1 MDITIIHTI
10 DLIQT
15 FTLGVIKMNVFQPD
29 FVSDEYFVVKY
40 YLKGKTSLKD
50 AAWNLAIGQSIGNP
64 NNRSVWETD
73 EMFRDHSC
81 IIKGDKDYLS
91 LVKEGMIEIAFPLA
105 NINLEEDGVSQIL
118 CHIAGGQVDI
128 LEVEECHVLDIKLPE
143 HIDRSFTLRPA
154 YGIDGFRKF
163 NGVEGK
169 PFFGG
174 IIKPKVG
181 MSPTVLL
188 EAVKEM
194 VHGGV
199 NFIKE
204 DELLGDPAHCPL
216 KERVPL
222 INNWLAKNAPNVMYT
237 FCINGDSPYA
247 LQRAQFIADEGGLGI
262 HINVWSGLG
271 VYRAIRKQ
279 NPNLWI
285 HFQKSGDKFFTDR
298 RAPNH
303 IYWPVICKIAGWSGS
318 DSIHAGMIG
327 GYMNQDETELA
338 DALKVLWKYNVIPA
352 LSCGMHPGL
361 VQSINSMLDSHDWM
375 ANVGGAMHGHP
386 MGTLAGGLAMRQA
399 IDGNHEVEYEEAIKK
414 WGFKEINP
422 DLQYRI
428 F

>member
-1 MDITIIHTI
+1 
-10 DLIQT
+10 
-15 FTLGVIKMNVFQPD
+15 
-29 FVSDEYFVVKY
+29 
-40 YLKGKTSLKD
+40 
-50 AAWNLAIGQSIGNP
+50 
-64 NNRSVWETD
+64 
-73 EMFRDHSC
+73 
-81 IIKGDKDYLS
+81 
-91 LVKEGMIEIAFPLA
+91 
-105 NINLEEDGVSQIL
+105 
-118 CHIAGGQVDI
+118 
-128 LEVEECHVLDIKLPE
+128 
-143 HIDRSFTLRPA
+143 
-154 YGIDGFRKF
+154 
-163 NGVEGK
+163 
-169 PFFGG
+169 
-174 IIKPKVG
+174 
-181 MSPTVLL
+181 MSPEVLL

-194 VHGGV
+194 VYGGV

-216 KERVPL
+216 SKRVPL
-222 INNWLAKNAPNVMYT
+222 ISNWLAQNAPHVMYT

-247 LQRAQFIADEGGLGI
+247 LQRAQFVQDEGGLGV

-303 IYWPVICKIAGWSGS
+303 IYWPVICKIAGWSGA

-327 GYMNQDETELA
+327 GYMNQDDTELQ
-338 DALKVLWKYNVIPA
+338 DALQVLWNYNVIPA

-361 VQSINSMLDSHDWM
+361 VQHINGLLDSHDWM
-375 ANVGGAMHGHP
+375 ANVGGAIHGHP

-399 IDGNHEVEYEEAIKK
+399 IDGNHGMEYETAITK
-414 WGFKEINP
+414 WGQAEVNS

>member
-1 MDITIIHTI
+1 MNSIFRNIEDIKLK
-10 DLIQT
+10 DY
-15 FTLGVIKMNVFQPD
+15 FTVT
-29 FVSDEYFVVKY
+29 YF
-40 YLKGKTSLKD
+40 LQAKTSLKD
-50 AAWNLAIGQSIGNP
+50 ASWNLAIGQSIGNP

-73 EMFRDHSC
+73 EMFENHSC
-81 IIKGDKDYLS
+81 FILTDEEYLKS
-91 LVKEGMIEIAFPLA
+91 TKQGIVKIAFPLA
-105 NINLEEDGVSQIL
+105 NLNLEEDGISQIL

-128 LEVEECHVLDIKLPE
+128 LEIQKCQILDVTLPKE
-143 HIDRSFTLRPA
+143 TEKEFALKPA
-154 YGIDGFRKF
+154 YGIDGWRKF
-163 NGVEGK
+163 NGVENK

-181 MSPTVLL
+181 MNTEVLL

-204 DELLGDPAHCPL
+204 DELLGNPEHCPL
-216 KERVPL
+216 VVRVPL
-222 INNWLAKNAPNVMYT
+222 ITSWLKDNAPDVIYC

-247 LQRAQFIADEGGLGI
+247 LQRAQFIADNGGNGI

-271 VYRAIRKQ
+271 IYRAIRKQ

-298 RAPNH
+298 RAPFH
-303 IYWPVICKIAGWSGS
+303 IYWPVICKIAGWSGV

-327 GYMNQDETELA
+327 GYMNQDEEELS
-338 DALKVLWKYNVIPA
+338 DALKVLWNYNIVPA

-361 VQSINSMLDSHDWM
+361 IQFINESLQSVDWM

-386 MGTLAGGLAMRQA
+386 MGTLSGGLAMIQA
-399 IDGNHEVEYEEAIKK
+399 INEDFNNPEYKLAIEK
-414 WGFKEINP
+414 WGKKEFSE
-422 DLQYRI
+422 DLAYRI

>member
-1 MDITIIHTI
+1 MVNIFTKDI
-10 DLIQT
+10 DY
-15 FTLGVIKMNVFQPD
+15 KK
-29 FVSDEYFVVKY
+29 YFVVKY
-40 YLKGKTSLKD
+40 FLKGRTSLRE

-64 NNRSVWETD
+64 KNRSIWETD
-73 EMFRDHSC
+73 QMFQDHSC
-81 IIKGDKDYLS
+81 FILEDESYLS
-91 LVKEGMIEIAFPLA
+91 SVKEGIIEIAFPLE
-105 NINLEEDGVSQIL
+105 NINIEEDGVSQIL

-128 LEVEECHVLDIKLPE
+128 LEIEQCHVLDINLPE
-143 HIDRSFTLRPA
+143 EVENKFRLKPA
-154 YGIDGFRKF
+154 YGIDGFRRF
-163 NGVEGK
+163 NGVNDK

-181 MSPTVLL
+181 MSPEVLL

-204 DELLGDPAHCPL
+204 DELLGNPDHCPL
-216 KERVPL
+216 QKRVPL
-222 INNWLAKNAPNVMYT
+222 ITNWLQKNAPNVIYT

-247 LQRAQFIADEGGLGI
+247 LERANFVANEGGNGI

-271 VYRAIRKQ
+271 AYRAIRKQ

-298 RAPNH
+298 RAPFH

-327 GYMNQDETELA
+327 GYMNQDDQELK
-338 DALKVLWKYNVIPA
+338 DALKVLWQYNIIPA

-361 VQSINSMLDSHDWM
+361 VQYINGLLESFDWM

-386 MGTLAGGLAMRQA
+386 MGTLSGGLAMRQA
-399 IDGNHEVEYEEAIKK
+399 IDKEFDKPEYLAAIEK
-414 WGFKEINP
+414 WGTKEFSS
-422 DLQYRI
+422 DLAYRI

>member
-1 MDITIIHTI
+1 MISIFCKEEEI
-10 DLIQT
+10 DSR
-15 FTLGVIKMNVFQPD
+15 N
-29 FVSDEYFVVKY
+29 YFIVDY
-40 YLKGKTSLKD
+40 YLEAKTSLRE

-73 EMFRDHSC
+73 EMFLNHSC
-81 IIKGDKDYLS
+81 FILEDEDLLKKSKAGK
-91 LVKEGMIEIAFPLA
+91 VKIAFPLA
-105 NINLEEDGVSQIL
+105 NLNLEEDGVSQIL

-128 LEVEECHVLDIKLPE
+128 LEIQKCHILDVVLPIEVEE
-143 HIDRSFTLRPA
+143 SFRLEPA

-163 NGVEGK
+163 NGVENK

-181 MSPTVLL
+181 MSPDILL

-194 VHGGV
+194 VNGGV

-204 DELLGDPAHCPL
+204 DELLGNPEHCPL
-216 KERVPL
+216 EVRVPL
-222 INNWLAKNAPNVMYT
+222 ISGWLKENAPDVIYC

-247 LQRAQFIADEGGLGI
+247 LERAKFVSDNGGNGI

-279 NPNLWI
+279 NPDLWI

-298 RAPNH
+298 RAPFH
-303 IYWPVICKIAGWSGS
+303 IYWPVICKIAGWSGA

-327 GYMNQDETELA
+327 GYMNQDDDELV
-338 DALKVLWKYNVIPA
+338 DALKVLWKYNIVPA

-361 VQSINSMLDSHDWM
+361 VQYINQMLDSFDWM

-386 MGTLAGGLAMRQA
+386 MGTLSGGLAMKQA
-399 IDGNHEVEYEEAIKK
+399 INQEFDGIEYKKAIEK
-414 WGFKEINP
+414 WGSREFSP
-422 DLQYRI
+422 DLAYRI

>member
-1 MDITIIHTI
+1 MINIFDDKI
-10 DLIQT
+10 D
-15 FTLGVIKMNVFQPD
+15 
-29 FVSDEYFVVKY
+29 VSKYFIVTY
-40 YLKGKTSLKD
+40 FLKGKTSLRD

-73 EMFRDHSC
+73 QMFLDHSC
-81 IIKGDKDYLS
+81 FIMEEESS
-91 LVKEGMIEIAFPLA
+91 LREKKEGVIKIAFPLE
-105 NINLEEDGVSQIL
+105 NINLEEDGISQIL

-128 LEVEECHVLDIKLPE
+128 LEIEQCHVLDIELPTE
-143 HIDRSFTLRPA
+143 IEKTFALKPA
-154 YGIDGFRKF
+154 YGIDGFRKYS
-163 NGVEGK
+163 NTHEK

-181 MSPTVLL
+181 MSPEILL

-194 VHGGV
+194 VDGGV

-216 KERVPL
+216 SKRVPL
-222 INNWLAKNAPNVMYT
+222 ISNWLQKNAPDVIYT
-237 FCINGDSPYA
+237 FCINGDSPYVME
-247 LQRAQFIADEGGLGI
+247 RANFVAQEGGTGV

-285 HFQKSGDKFFTDR
+285 HFQKSGDKFFTDKR
-298 RAPNH
+298 SPNH
-303 IYWPVICKIAGWSGS
+303 IYWPVLCKIAGWSGV

-327 GYMNQDETELA
+327 GYMNQDDQELK
-338 DALKVLWKYNVIPA
+338 DALNVLWNYNIVPA

-361 VQSINSMLDSHDWM
+361 VQYINEYLGTYDWM

-386 MGTLAGGLAMRQA
+386 MGTLAGGKAMRQS
-399 IDGNHEVEYEEAIKK
+399 IDGLIDGEEYKVAIKK
-414 WGFKEINP
+414 WGMKEFSP
-422 DLQYRI
+422 DLAYRI

>member
-1 MDITIIHTI
+1 
-10 DLIQT
+10 LR
-15 FTLGVIKMNVFQPD
+15 
-29 FVSDEYFVVKY
+29 E
-40 YLKGKTSLKD
+40 

-64 NNRSVWETD
+64 KNRSIWETD
-73 EMFRDHSC
+73 QMFQDHSC
-81 IIKGDKDYLS
+81 FILEDEGHLS
-91 LVKEGMIEIAFPLA
+91 SVKEGIIEIAFPLE
-105 NINLEEDGVSQIL
+105 NINIEEDGVSQIL

-128 LEVEECHVLDIKLPE
+128 LEIEQCHVLDINLPE
-143 HIDRSFTLRPA
+143 EVENNFRLKPA
-154 YGIDGFRKF
+154 YGIDGFRRF
-163 NGVEGK
+163 NGVNDK

-181 MSPTVLL
+181 MSPEVLL

-204 DELLGDPAHCPL
+204 DELLGNPNHCPL
-216 KERVPL
+216 QKRVPL
-222 INNWLAKNAPNVMYT
+222 ITNWLQKNAPNVIYT

-247 LQRAQFIADEGGLGI
+247 LERANFVANEGGNGI

-271 VYRAIRKQ
+271 AYRAIRKQ

-298 RAPNH
+298 RAPFH

-327 GYMNQDETELA
+327 GYMNQDDQELK
-338 DALKVLWKYNVIPA
+338 DALKVLWQYNIVPA

-361 VQSINSMLDSHDWM
+361 VQYINGLLESFDWM

-386 MGTLAGGLAMRQA
+386 MGTLSGGLAMRQA
-399 IDGNHEVEYEEAIKK
+399 IDKEFDKPEYLAAIEK
-414 WGFKEINP
+414 WGTKEFSS
-422 DLQYRI
+422 DLAYRI

>member
-1 MDITIIHTI
+1 MISIFVEPEQISLERYFIVTY
-10 DLIQT
+10 
-15 FTLGVIKMNVFQPD
+15 FLGAK
-29 FVSDEYFVVKY
+29 S
-40 YLKGKTSLKD
+40 SLRE
-50 AAWNLAIGQSIGNP
+50 ASWNLAIGQSIGNP

-73 EMFRDHSC
+73 QMFMDHSC
-81 IIKGDKDYLS
+81 FILANEEELS
-91 LVKEGMIEIAFPLA
+91 KSKEGIVKIAFPLA
-105 NINLEEDGVSQIL
+105 NINLEEDGISQIL

-128 LEVEECHVLDIKLPE
+128 EEIEKCNVLDIVLPE
-143 HIDRSFTLRPA
+143 KVEEKFRLKPA

-163 NGVEGK
+163 NSVYEK

-181 MSPTVLL
+181 MSPEILL

-194 VHGGV
+194 VYGGV

-204 DELLGDPAHCPL
+204 DELLANPSHCPL
-216 KERVPL
+216 EERVPL
-222 INNWLAKNAPNVMYT
+222 VTSWLKENAPDVIYC

-247 LQRAQFIADEGGLGI
+247 LERAKFVADNGGNGI

-298 RAPNH
+298 RAPYH
-303 IYWPVICKIAGWSGS
+303 IYWPVICKIAGWSGV
-318 DSIHAGMIG
+318 DSIHAGMVG
-327 GYMNQDETELA
+327 GYMNQDEQEIK
-338 DALKVLWKYNVIPA
+338 DALEVLWEYNIVSA

-361 VQSINSMLDSHDWM
+361 VEYINETISSVDWM

-386 MGTLAGGLAMRQA
+386 MGTRAGALAMKQSINGDLESKEYLAA
-399 IDGNHEVEYEEAIKK
+399 IDK
-414 WGFKEINP
+414 WGKRKFSP
-422 DLQYRI
+422 DLDYRI

>member
-1 MDITIIHTI
+1 MVNIFTKNI
-10 DLIQT
+10 DKNKFFI
-15 FTLGVIKMNVFQPD
+15 
-29 FVSDEYFVVKY
+29 VKY
-40 YLKGKTSLKD
+40 FLKGRTSLRA
-50 AAWNLAIGQSIGNP
+50 AAWNLAVGQSIGNP
-64 NNRSVWETD
+64 NNRSVWETNQ
-73 EMFRDHSC
+73 MFEDHSC
-81 IIKGDKDYLS
+81 MIMEDEKYLES
-91 LVKEGMIEIAFPLA
+91 IREGVINIAFPLA
-105 NINLEEDGVSQIL
+105 NINLEEDGISQII

-128 LEVEECHVLDIKLPE
+128 LEIEQCHILDITLPDE
-143 HIDRSFTLRPA
+143 VENSFRLKPA

-163 NGVEGK
+163 NGIYEK

-181 MSPTVLL
+181 MSPKVLL

-204 DELLGDPAHCPL
+204 DELLGNPNHCPL
-216 KERVPL
+216 TERVPL
-222 INNWLAKNAPNVMYT
+222 ISNWLYKNAPDVIYC

-247 LQRAQFIADEGGLGI
+247 LQRADFVEKEGGNGI

-298 RAPNH
+298 RAPFH
-303 IYWPVICKIAGWSGS
+303 IYWPVICKIAGWSGA

-327 GYMNQDETELA
+327 GYMNQDNEELM
-338 DALKVLWKYNVIPA
+338 DALSMLWKYNIVPA

-361 VQSINSMLDSHDWM
+361 VQYINELLDTNDWM

-386 MGTLAGGLAMRQA
+386 MGTLSGGKAMIQA
-399 IDGNHEVEYEEAIKK
+399 INKDFEKPEYIAAIEK
-414 WGFKEINP
+414 WGEKRFSE
-422 DLQYRI
+422 DLSYRI

>member
-1 MDITIIHTI
+1 MTKIYRNESEI
-10 DLIQT
+10 DT
-15 FTLGVIKMNVFQPD
+15 EKYF
-29 FVSDEYFVVKY
+29 FVTYFIEAKN
-40 YLKGKTSLKD
+40 SLRD

-73 EMFRDHSC
+73 EMFENHSC
-81 IIKGDKDYLS
+81 FILAEEDSLIPIKRGNIK
-91 LVKEGMIEIAFPLA
+91 VAFPLC
-105 NINLEEDGVSQIL
+105 NLNLEEDGISQIL

-128 LEVEECHVLDIKLPE
+128 LEIQQCHVLDIQLPKSVE
-143 HIDRSFTLRPA
+143 DSFRLKPA
-154 YGIDGFRKF
+154 YGIDGWRKF
-163 NGVEGK
+163 NGVYDK
-169 PFFGG
+169 PFLGG

-181 MSPTVLL
+181 MGPLVLL

-204 DELLGDPAHCPL
+204 DELLANPQHCPL
-216 KERVPL
+216 EQRVPL
-222 INNWLAKNAPNVMYT
+222 ITSWLKENAPNVIYA

-247 LQRAQFIADEGGLGI
+247 LERANYVSKNGGNAI

-285 HFQKSGDKFFTDR
+285 HFQKSGDKFFTDKR
-298 RAPNH
+298 SPYH
-303 IYWPVICKIAGWSGS
+303 IYWPVICKLAGWSGV

-327 GYMNQDETELA
+327 GYMNQDDEELR
-338 DALKVLWKYNVIPA
+338 DALNVLWSYNIIPA

-361 VQSINSMLDSHDWM
+361 VDFINKSINSFDWM

-386 MGTLAGGLAMRQA
+386 QGTKAGGLAMRQA
-399 IDGNHEVEYEEAIKK
+399 IDGEFENPEYKAAIEK
-414 WGFKEINP
+414 WGIEKFSD
-422 DLQYRI
+422 DLAYRI

>member
-1 MDITIIHTI
+1 MINIFCKNIN
-10 DLIQT
+10 
-15 FTLGVIKMNVFQPD
+15 FEK
-29 FVSDEYFVVKY
+29 YFIVTY
-40 YLKGKTSLKD
+40 FLEAKTNLRE
-50 AAWNLAIGQSIGNP
+50 AAWNLSIGQSIGNP
-64 NNRSVWETD
+64 NNRSNWET
-73 EMFRDHSC
+73 EQMFLEHSC
-81 IIKGDKDYLS
+81 FILEDEDFLKTQKSGV
-91 LVKEGMIEIAFPLA
+91 VKIAFPLA

-128 LEVEECHVLDIKLPE
+128 LEIQKCQILDVVLPE
-143 HIDRSFTLRPA
+143 DIEKSFALKPA

-181 MSPTVLL
+181 MRPEILL

-194 VHGGV
+194 VEGGV

-204 DELLGDPAHCPL
+204 DELLGNPDHCPL
-216 KERVPL
+216 EVRVPL
-222 INNWLAKNAPNVMYT
+222 ISNWLKENASDVIYC

-247 LQRAQFIADEGGLGI
+247 LQRAQFVADNGGNGI

-279 NPNLWI
+279 NPGLWI
-285 HFQKSGDKFFTDR
+285 HFQKSGDKFFTDK
-298 RAPNH
+298 RAPFH
-303 IYWPVICKIAGWSGS
+303 IYWPVICKIAGWSGA

-327 GYMNQDETELA
+327 GYMNQDDEELI
-338 DALKVLWKYNVIPA
+338 DALKVLWHHNIVPA

-361 VQSINSMLDSHDWM
+361 VQHINGLLSSHDWM

-386 MGTLAGGLAMRQA
+386 MGTIAGGKAMVQA
-399 IDGNHEVEYEEAIKK
+399 ISQNYDHPEYKAAVEK
-414 WGFKEINP
+414 WGEVGEFNP
-422 DLQYRI
+422 DLAYR
-428 F
+428 FF

>member
-1 MDITIIHTI
+1 MISIFCKEEEI
-10 DLIQT
+10 DSR
-15 FTLGVIKMNVFQPD
+15 N
-29 FVSDEYFVVKY
+29 YFIVDY
-40 YLKGKTSLKD
+40 YLEAKTSLRE

-73 EMFRDHSC
+73 EMFLNHSC
-81 IIKGDKDYLS
+81 FILEDEDLLKKSKTGK
-91 LVKEGMIEIAFPLA
+91 VKIAFPLA
-105 NINLEEDGVSQIL
+105 NLNLEEDGVSQIL

-128 LEVEECHVLDIKLPE
+128 LEIQKCHILDVVLPVEVEE
-143 HIDRSFTLRPA
+143 SFRLEPA

-163 NGVEGK
+163 NGVENK

-181 MSPTVLL
+181 MSPDVLL

-194 VHGGV
+194 VNGGV

-204 DELLGDPAHCPL
+204 DELLGNPEHCPL
-216 KERVPL
+216 EVRVPL
-222 INNWLAKNAPNVMYT
+222 ISGWLKENAPDVIYC

-247 LQRAQFIADEGGLGI
+247 LERAKFISDNGGNGI

-279 NPNLWI
+279 NPDLWI

-298 RAPNH
+298 RAPFH
-303 IYWPVICKIAGWSGS
+303 IYWPVICKIAGWSGA

-327 GYMNQDETELA
+327 GYMNQDDDELV
-338 DALKVLWKYNVIPA
+338 DALKVLWKYNIVPA

-361 VQSINSMLDSHDWM
+361 VQYINQMLNSFDWM

-386 MGTLAGGLAMRQA
+386 MGTLSGGLAMKQA
-399 IDGNHEVEYEEAIKK
+399 INQEFDGIEYKKAIEK
-414 WGFKEINP
+414 WGSREFFP
-422 DLQYRI
+422 DLAYRI

>member
-1 MDITIIHTI
+1 MTVNIFTKEI
-10 DLIQT
+10 DYN
-15 FTLGVIKMNVFQPD
+15 K
-29 FVSDEYFVVKY
+29 YFIVKY
-40 YLKGKTSLKD
+40 FLKGRTSLKS

-73 EMFRDHSC
+73 QMFRDHSC
-81 IIKGDKDYLS
+81 FILDDEKYLES
-91 LVKEGMIEIAFPLA
+91 VKEGIVEIAFPLE
-105 NINLEEDGVSQIL
+105 NINLEEDGISQIL

-128 LEVEECHVLDIKLPE
+128 LEIEMCHVLDITLPE
-143 HIDRSFTLRPA
+143 DIEKNFRLNPA

-163 NGVEGK
+163 NGVNEK

-181 MSPTVLL
+181 MSPEILL

-194 VHGGV
+194 VDGGV

-204 DELLGDPAHCPL
+204 DELLGNPAHCPL
-216 KERVPL
+216 NKRVPL
-222 INNWLAKNAPNVMYT
+222 ITNWLQNNAPDVIYT

-247 LQRAQFIADEGGLGI
+247 LERANFVANEGGNGI

-279 NPNLWI
+279 NPDLWI

-298 RAPNH
+298 RAPFH
-303 IYWPVICKIAGWSGS
+303 IYWPLICKIAGWSGA

-327 GYMNQDETELA
+327 GYMNQDDEELK
-338 DALKVLWKYNVIPA
+338 DALKMLWKYNIVPA

-361 VQSINSMLDSHDWM
+361 VQYINDLLGNYDWM

-386 MGTLAGGLAMRQA
+386 MGTLSGGLAMRQA
-399 IDGNHEVEYEEAIKK
+399 IDGEVDKKEYLAAIEK
-414 WGFKEINP
+414 WGHQKFSE
-422 DLQYRI
+422 DLAYRI

>member
-1 MDITIIHTI
+1 MDTMTIHTI
-10 DLIQT
+10 DLIQI
-15 FTLGVIKMNVFQPD
+15 FIHGVIDMNVFQPD
-29 FVSDEYFVVKY
+29 FVSDEYFIVKY
-40 YLKGKTSLKD
+40 FLKGKTSLKS

-64 NNRSVWETD
+64 NNRSVWET
-73 EMFRDHSC
+73 EQMFKDHSC
-81 IIKGDKDYLS
+81 IIMADETYLS
-91 LVKEGMIEIAFPLA
+91 SVKEGIVNIAFPLA
-105 NINLEEDGVSQIL
+105 NLNLEEDGISQIL
-118 CHIAGGQVDI
+118 CHVAGGQVDI
-128 LEVEECHVLDIKLPE
+128 LEVEQCHVLDITLPQ
-143 HIDRSFTLRPA
+143 HIEQQFALKPA
-154 YGIDGFRKF
+154 HGIDGFRKF
-163 NGVEGK
+163 SNIHDK

-181 MSPTVLL
+181 MSPVILL

-194 VHGGV
+194 VDGGV

-204 DELLGDPAHCPL
+204 DELLGDPSHCSL
-216 KERVPL
+216 KDRVPL
-222 INNWLAKNAPNVMYT
+222 ISNWLAKNAPDVMYT

-247 LQRAQFIADEGGLGI
+247 LQRAQFVADEGGLGI

-327 GYMNQDETELA
+327 GYMNQDDTELQ
-338 DALKVLWKYNVIPA
+338 DALRVLWQYNVIPA
-352 LSCGMHPGL
+352 LSCGMHPGI
-361 VQSINSMLDSHDWM
+361 VQYINGLLGTNDWM

-386 MGTLAGGLAMRQA
+386 MGTVAGAMAMRQS
-399 IDGNHEVEYEEAIKK
+399 IDGNHEVEYELAINK
-414 WGFKEINP
+414 WGLKA
-422 DLQYRI
+422 
-428 F
+428 

>member
-1 MDITIIHTI
+1 MNINIFDKNI
-10 DLIQT
+10 DYN
-15 FTLGVIKMNVFQPD
+15 K
-29 FVSDEYFVVKY
+29 YFIVKY
-40 YLKGKTSLKD
+40 FLRGRTSLRS

-73 EMFRDHSC
+73 QMFLDHSC
-81 IIKGDKDYLS
+81 FVLADEKYLES
-91 LVKEGMIEIAFPLA
+91 IQEGEVEIAFPLA
-105 NINLEEDGVSQIL
+105 NLNLEEDGISQIL

-128 LEVEECHVLDIKLPE
+128 LEIEKCHVLDINLPE
-143 HIDRSFTLRPA
+143 EIEAKFRLNPA

-163 NGVEGK
+163 NGVEDK

-181 MSPTVLL
+181 MCPNVLL

-194 VHGGV
+194 VYGGV

-204 DELLGDPAHCPL
+204 DELLGDPMHCPL
-216 KERVPL
+216 EQRVP
-222 INNWLAKNAPNVMYT
+222 IITNWLEKNTPNVMYT
-237 FCINGDSPYA
+237 FCINGDSPYS
-247 LQRAQFIADEGGLGI
+247 LDRAKFVSNEGGKGI

-271 VYRAIRKQ
+271 IYRIIRKQ

-298 RAPNH
+298 RAPFH
-303 IYWPVICKIAGWSGS
+303 IYWPVICKLAGWSGV

-327 GYMNQDETELA
+327 GYMNQDDQELS
-338 DALKVLWKYNVIPA
+338 DALSVLWKYNIIPA

-361 VQSINSMLDSHDWM
+361 VDYINKSLNSKDWM

-386 MGTLAGGLAMRQA
+386 MGTLSGGLAMRQA
-399 IDGNHEVEYEEAIKK
+399 IDGELDKIEYLKAIEK
-414 WGFKEINP
+414 WGNKDFKD
-422 DLQYRI
+422 DLSYRI